1 MKKVVWRG
9 SIAGVFLYASVG
21 VFGYLT
27 FYNRPS
33 ELMKQNILLADYNLN
48 VAIILVNTLYINNFE
63 LGSNFYI
70 LFSVLC
76 YAVTI
81 SSSKGNSR
89 SPLAQRRKEN
99 DKIRKHLLHSAFSLH
114 LLHLRNI
121 RPFDWRCYGS
131 CRLHNQSNGKCYLLK
146 INPLRSVSSSQ

>member
-48 VAIILVNTLYINNFE
+48 VAIILVNTLYLNNFE
-63 LGSNFYI
+63 LGSNFDI

-76 YAVTI
+76 YAATI

-89 SPLAQRRKEN
+89 SALAQRRKEN
-99 DKIRKHLLHSAFSLH
+99 DKIRKHLVHSAISLH

-121 RPFDWRCYGS
+121 CPFDWRCYGS
-131 CRLHNQSNGKCYLLK
+131 CRFHN
-146 INPLRSVSSSQ
+146 